1 MEFEWDPAKSDS
13 NVEKHGIDFQDVLR
27 VFTNPRATTENVSKP
42 EYGEARF
49 TTVGSV
55 DDELVAV
62 IYTDRGLVRRIIS
75 ARRTRQNERRHYL
88 DEGQTP

>member
-1 MEFEWDPAKSDS
+1 MQFEWDPAKSDL
-13 NVEKHGIDFQDVLR
+13 NVEKHGIDFQDAVR
-27 VFTNPRATTENVSKP
+27 VFTDPHATTENVSRP
-42 EYGEARF
+42 EHGEARYK
-49 TTVGSV
+49 TVGLV

-62 IYTDRGLVRRIIS
+62 IYTDRGSVRRVIS